1 MNVSIGL
8 DYSSFCNHYYA
19 EAEKMADITVAG
31 YVKKYGPLSRYI
43 DAELVKDMG
52 ISYALEKVY
61 CEYDSE
67 HESKAGI
74 WTFMSRVVH
83 NCVLSEMKREQ
94 WAVGGDLRD
103 SSFDFSPDPE
113 DENEREKDNLC
124 DYLNSAADSEAK
136 EKLIAEVLSCMKR
149 LKPIDQ
155 VIVSCWMTCPKG
167 QYTDMALSELN
178 MEDNARNRETVQR
191 RCCRAIEGLK
201 KKMEE
206 KSEFALGE
214 IFCIYTPSDRIT
226 LSFENA
232 GCDSKSKDEVEIP
245 RASRKE
251 KLLHYR
257 SFPVMDPIDRQEQ
270 SRRRSAAEQSITGR
284 IDYDQ
289 LSRTLMGM
297 SAGL

>member
-8 DYSSFCNHYYA
+8 DYSSFCDHYYA

-94 WAVGGDLRD
+94 RAVGGDLRD
-103 SSFDFSPDPE
+103 SSFDFSTDPE
-113 DENEREKDNLC
+113 DENEREKDNFC
-124 DYLNSAADSEAK
+124 DYLNSAADNEAK
-136 EKLIAEVLSCMKR
+136 EKLIAEVLSYVKK

-167 QYTDMALSELN
+167 QYTDMALSELD

-201 KKMEE
+201 KKMEGKRE
-206 KSEFALGE
+206 LGLGE
-214 IFCIYTPSDRIT
+214 IFCIYKAR
-226 LSFENA
+226 
-232 GCDSKSKDEVEIP
+232 DSKSKDEVEIP

-257 SFPVMDPIDRQEQ
+257 SLPVIDPIDRQEQ
-270 SRRRSAAEQSITGR
+270 SRRRSAAELSITGR
-284 IDYDQ
+284 IDFDQ